1 MSLKSAFIKYCSENN
16 LQINTSQIFTIDLL
30 FKFSKKNKF
39 NFLNQLLN
47 RSKKIAFYLSGDVG
61 VGKTMILDFFYNFSD
76 MSKQRFHFNEFMI
89 KFHDFRHEY
98 EKKEKNNSIE
108 SFVKELKIK
117 SNLIYL
123 DEFQVTN
130 IVDAM
135 ILGKL
140 FELIFK
146 EGINLIVTSNIQIKD
161 LYKDGLQREQ
171 FLPFIS
177 LIKKFSVEHELVI
190 DEDYRKI
197 GLTKL
202 ERFFY
207 PLNERTN
214 FKINQLFREL
224 TKDKKIE
231 IKKILIKGRNFII
244 HNYYKGIAKFNFDEL
259 CNKNLGGEDY
269 IKIANMC
276 DFAVIENIPNFS
288 DENANTQQRFIT
300 LIDIFYEKRIPL
312 LLSSTSELNNLGSAR
327 RLEAPFKRT
336 ISRIY
341 ELTSPNIQVSKS

>member
-1 MSLKSAFIKYCSENN
+1 MSLKSAFIKHCSKNN
-16 LQINTSQIFTIDLL
+16 LQINTSQIIVINLL
-30 FKFSKKNKF
+30 LKFSKKNKS
-39 NFLNQLLN
+39 NFLSQFFNK
-47 RSKKIAFYLSGDVG
+47 SKKNAFYLSGDVG
-61 VGKTMILDFFYNFSD
+61 VGKTMILDFFYNFSN

-98 EKKEKNNSIE
+98 EKKGKNNSIE
-108 SFVKELKIK
+108 IFVKELKAK
-117 SNLIYL
+117 SNLLYL

-140 FELIFK
+140 FEIVFK
-146 EGINLIVTSNIQIKD
+146 EGINIIVSSNTQIND

-171 FLPFIS
+171 FLPFIH

-190 DEDYRKI
+190 DEDYRKV
-197 GLTKL
+197 GLKKL
-202 ERFFY
+202 ERYFY
-207 PLNERTN
+207 PINEKTN

-224 TKDKKIE
+224 TKNKTIE
-231 IKKILIKGRNFII
+231 VKKILVKSRNFII
-244 HNYYKGIAKFNFDEL
+244 NNYYKGIAKFNFDEL

-269 IKIANMC
+269 IKIASLC
-276 DFAVIENIPNFS
+276 DFVVIENIPYFS

-300 LIDIFYEKRIPL
+300 LIDVFYEKRIPL
-312 LLSSTSELNNLGSAR
+312 LLSSVSELNKLGSSQ
-327 RLEAPFKRT
+327 RLESPFKRT

-341 ELTSPNIQVSKS
+341 ELTSPNIQISKS